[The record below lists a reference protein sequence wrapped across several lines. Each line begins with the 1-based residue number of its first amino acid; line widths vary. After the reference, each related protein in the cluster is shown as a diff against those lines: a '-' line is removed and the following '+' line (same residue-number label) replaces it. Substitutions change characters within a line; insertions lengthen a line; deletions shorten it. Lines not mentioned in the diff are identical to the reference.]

1 MVEYF
6 VINYAHLEHG
16 YIFLTA
22 NYFISAGAVF
32 ALTDF
37 KKPMKWRSDW
47 RYVIIVVLKMLGCIA
62 AGELIASLYYWITS
76 DQMLT
81 PIIISI
87 ILTTIYSLAF
97 SKVKMPVRLMR
108 AAEYIAISGLT
119 ISITSSIG
127 GILGLSYSY
136 LQWILISVNF
146 IIIFCGTLFL
156 RYFSA
161 EQGVHMHIIFPSII
175 LIVNTAC
182 LVFIII
188 SQLGLLQSAASLI
201 LSLLLLFIDLSI
213 YFAVSY
219 IFGRTR
225 SEQRRAAEKLQRD
238 AEKEMF
244 RMSEVRLEEMRRLR
258 HELKNQYAYMNVLLE
273 NKEYDKLSAYF
284 SELSD
289 KVTSTVR
296 YVDCGN
302 STINAIIVAEQGR
315 VSGAEASLECR
326 IVVPPELGI
335 GDVDMCSLLMNLIN
349 NAVEYLERNP
359 GLEDRKICL
368 EISLAG
374 KTLLVKVTNSLAEA
388 DRERALGLETSKP
401 DKRWHG
407 YGTRVVRSIAEKYGG
422 SVVFEEHNGRFVA
435 AAILNQPSGDEGGG
449 RRKERTIR
457 SDQHGG
463 KHEKNKNGC
472 MR

>member
-22 NYFISAGAVF
+22 NYFISAGAVL

-47 RYVIIVVLKMLGCIA
+47 RYVIIAVLKMLGCIA

-76 DQMLT
+76 DHMLT

-97 SKVKMPVRLMR
+97 SNVKMPVRLMR

-119 ISITSSIG
+119 IRITSSIG

-136 LQWILISVNF
+136 LQWILIAVNF

-161 EQGVHMHIIFPSII
+161 EQCVHMHIIFPSII

-213 YFAVSY
+213 YRYVSY
-219 IFGRTR
+219 DLSLFALHDGA
-225 SEQRRAAEKLQRD
+225 SRRVGIRGQD
-238 AEKEMF
+238 
-244 RMSEVRLEEMRRLR
+244 SHRRR
-258 HELKNQYAYMNVLLE
+258 VL
-273 NKEYDKLSAYF
+273 
-284 SELSD
+284 
-289 KVTSTVR
+289 
-296 YVDCGN
+296 
-302 STINAIIVAEQGR
+302 
-315 VSGAEASLECR
+315 
-326 IVVPPELGI
+326 
-335 GDVDMCSLLMNLIN
+335 
-349 NAVEYLERNP
+349 
-359 GLEDRKICL
+359 
-368 EISLAG
+368 
-374 KTLLVKVTNSLAEA
+374 
-388 DRERALGLETSKP
+388 
-401 DKRWHG
+401 
-407 YGTRVVRSIAEKYGG
+407 
-422 SVVFEEHNGRFVA
+422 
-435 AAILNQPSGDEGGG
+435 
-449 RRKERTIR
+449 
-457 SDQHGG
+457 
-463 KHEKNKNGC
+463 
-472 MR
+472 